1 MNPGESQLLPFT
13 LFNTGN
19 LDSTFQ
25 LTSTFSEDLWSGTV
39 QDELGNAITSVF
51 MLKGTSTANLNL
63 LISAEER
70 ALPGQVNVN
79 IRASRTSGDVVGDTL
94 LTQNN

>member
-51 MLKGTSTANLNL
+51 MLKGTSANLNL

-70 ALPGQVNVN
+70 AYWPG
-79 IRASRTSGDVVGDTL
+79 
-94 LTQNN
+94 